1 MDVPIILERKDRD
14 SGLTELW
21 LSHKGERIRF
31 MMQTA
36 TLNSTT
42 GPMIMKSMADEQV
55 RRIKEARDL
64 GKLRIEE

>member
-36 TLNSTT
+36 TLNGTT